1 MKYERIKEQ
10 FEKRREGKG
19 KEGKKPVKV
28 RTTEWK
34 IGLLNLVVLFSEKVR
49 CI

>member
-1 MKYERIKEQ
+1 MK
-10 FEKRREGKG
+10 REGREKG
-19 KEGKKPVKV
+19 RKEKKKNIKV

-34 IGLLNLVVLFSEKVR
+34 IGLLSSVVLFSEKVR